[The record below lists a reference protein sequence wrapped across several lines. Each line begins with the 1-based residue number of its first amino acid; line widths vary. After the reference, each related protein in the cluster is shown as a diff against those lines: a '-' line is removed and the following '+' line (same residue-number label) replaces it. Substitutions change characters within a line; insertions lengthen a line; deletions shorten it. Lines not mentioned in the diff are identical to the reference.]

1 MVPGAHGSVP
11 LNSSETARGRRAT
24 TASDE
29 CGYHERLVPNSA
41 TIGTYVKSAT
51 TSMCGAFT
59 RDEAVRSWVSSGA
72 VTSPYQARPDLSLW
86 IKVLHQAW
94 VRAALLS
101 MLGLQ
106 GLPNTFTTATALA
119 RGVHPRVLYTL
130 RDSGHVVELSRG
142 VFRRADAPL
151 ASEPDLLAVAYR
163 SPVAIVC
170 CRSAAAVHELS
181 DEFPPAVQIAVPTG
195 RRPPRIAYPPTEVF
209 RFAAKTFEVELS
221 CLEAAPGE
229 WIRIYTPA
237 RTVIDLMRLRH
248 RFGESLALAALH
260 RYLRRR
266 DAAPAELLRLASMFN
281 VAGPV
286 RRALDVATA
295 E

>member
-1 MVPGAHGSVP
+1 MRMRDGQAFASVAP
-11 LNSSETARGRRAT
+11 QRRVASRVRFRESRHTYKPTLAGVDPTTYRRVVAVRLISSEKYCCPA
-24 TASDE
+24 
-29 CGYHERLVPNSA
+29 VW
-41 TIGTYVKSAT
+41 
-51 TSMCGAFT
+51 GAL
-59 RDEAVRSWVSSGA
+59 
-72 VTSPYQARPDLSLW
+72 PDLSLW
-86 IKVLHQAW
+86 IKVLHSES
-94 VRAALLS
+94 VRATLLS
-101 MLGLQ
+101 MSGLQ
-106 GLPNTFTTATALA
+106 GLPDTFTTATALA
-119 RGVHPRVLYTL
+119 HGVHPRVLYAL
-130 RDSGHVVELSRG
+130 RDSGDVVELSRG

-163 SPVAIVC
+163 SQVAIVC

-181 DEFPPAVQIAVPTG
+181 DELPPAVQIAVPTG

-209 RFAAKTFEVELS
+209 RFAANTFEVELS
-221 CLEAAPGE
+221 RLEAAPGE
-229 WIRIYTPA
+229 WVRIYTPA

-248 RFGESLALAALH
+248 RFGESLALAALQ

-266 DAAPAELLRLASMFN
+266 EAAPAKLLHLASMFD